1 MHVPER
7 HGDATESPVQGHQDD
22 GETGAPS
29 YEQAERART
38 VQPGEE
44 RLRRISAMSVNA

>member
-7 HGDATESPVQGHQDD
+7 HGDTTESPVQGHQDD

-38 VQPGEE
+38 VQPGEKVVQG
-44 RLRRISAMSVNA
+44 LSVYINI